1 MVLRIIGRLAA
12 VVALAVLT
20 LGTPLAT
27 AGAEVEVAVEDGAGS
42 TTGAGQPLCDCE
54 TEVPAVDDVTAP
66 PDAEAAIPAL
76 DEAPAVDDV
85 TAPPDAEAAIP
96 APSEPGE
103 VPAVP
108 DVTAP
113 PAPDAMPSQ
122 EPISEHAVGAT
133 DTLVDEALA
142 TPPPEDLSE
151 TTLAVEA
158 TPLVIDPPAEPIPVP
173 TAPPEAAFA
182 PSAPAATIS
191 EVSASAAPFLAPHSE
206 PTAPQAALVLLD
218 APGNSSP
225 PPYPL
230 RGALGGADAD
240 SAMGKVP
247 VRQAEMTGQQRAAG
261 SPVVATEEAMPPAV
275 HDRTAEQPPLR
286 PRHGIAGPTDFEIAS
301 GVEQT
306 VTAGIAIMAPRAIT
320 TTVSVAVEFGRAGNG
335 WAGAIVFN
343 LWLRRQMRERRMS
356 QRQLAA
362 LSGVDHSTIS
372 RLINGERVPS
382 LATAT
387 KLARALRHVRGEDDA
402 FAYFTRLP
410 EETILPTTRVEM
422 ALRADEEINDDDV
435 RSLMVAYLGARARG
449 RRARLPSPSE
459 NDDSVLR
466 SARADGGSEA
476 PGGGRSAR
484 RGRKDA
490 ST

>member
-1 MVLRIIGRLAA
+1 MALRITGRLAA

-27 AGAEVEVAVEDGAGS
+27 AAAEVGVAVEHGAGS
-42 TTGAGQPLCDCE
+42 TTGADQPACACE
-54 TEVPAVDDVTAP
+54 TEAPTVADVTAP
-66 PDAEAAIPAL
+66 PDAEAA
-76 DEAPAVDDV
+76 
-85 TAPPDAEAAIP
+85 T
-96 APSEPGE
+96 PSPSAPGE
-103 VPAVP
+103 VPAVA

-113 PAPDAMPSQ
+113 PAPDAMPPQ
-122 EPISEHAVGAT
+122 EPISEPAVGET
-133 DTLVDEALA
+133 DTLADEPLA
-142 TPPPEDLSE
+142 TPAPEDLSE
-151 TTLAVEA
+151 TAPAVE
-158 TPLVIDPPAEPIPVP
+158 TTRQLVIDPPAEPIPVP
-173 TAPPEAAFA
+173 TTPPEAAFA

-191 EVSASAAPFLAPHSE
+191 EVSASPAPFLAPQSE
-206 PTAPQAALVLLD
+206 STAPQAALVLLD
-218 APGNSSP
+218 APASSSP
-225 PPYPL
+225 PLYSL
-230 RGALGGADAD
+230 HGALGGADTH
-240 SAMGKVP
+240 SGVVEVP
-247 VRQAEMTGQQRAAG
+247 MSHAETTGQQPAAG

-275 HDRTAEQPPLR
+275 HDQTAEPPPLR

-306 VTAGIAIMAPRAIT
+306 VTAGIAIMAPGAIT

-362 LSGVDHSTIS
+362 LSGVNHSTIS

-387 KLARALRHVRGEDDA
+387 RLARAFRHVRGEDDA

-422 ALRADEEINDDDV
+422 ALRADDEINDDDV
-435 RSLMVAYLGARARG
+435 RSLMAAYLGARARG
-449 RRARLPSPSE
+449 RLARLPSPSE
-459 NDDSVLR
+459 NDASVLG
-466 SARADGGSEA
+466 AAGADGGSEA
-476 PGGGRSAR
+476 PDGGRSAR
-484 RGRKDA
+484 RGLKDA
-490 ST
+490 SR